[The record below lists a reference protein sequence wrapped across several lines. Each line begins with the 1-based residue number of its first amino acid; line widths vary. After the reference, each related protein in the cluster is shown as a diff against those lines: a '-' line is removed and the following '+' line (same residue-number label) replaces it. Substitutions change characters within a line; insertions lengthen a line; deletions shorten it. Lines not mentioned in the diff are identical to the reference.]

1 MIDSL
6 PFDLLGEILSK
17 LNPKAVAIMQCVDK
31 SISSHIS
38 NDPYFKSH
46 VKGSIPKPSD
56 SNSSPD
62 RYESTP
68 SLSSAMEVD
77 EKVDVMNVDH
87 DDKPNSG
94 LGIMM
99 NLIGKFSPY
108 APQLVNKK
116 ETRVGK
122 RLLIED
128 VKMDVQS
135 SSSSYKRRRV

>member
-46 VKGSIPKPSD
+46 VMGSMPKRSD
-56 SNSSPD
+56 DSISD
-62 RYESTP
+62 CYESTP
-68 SLSSAMEVD
+68 SLSSAMEVV

-108 APQLVNKK
+108 AQQLVNKK
-116 ETRVGK
+116 DTRVEK

>member
-46 VKGSIPKPSD
+46 VMGSMPKRSGDSISD
-56 SNSSPD
+56 C
-62 RYESTP
+62 YESTP
-68 SLSSAMEVD
+68 SLSSAMEVV

-108 APQLVNKK
+108 AQQLVNKK
-116 ETRVGK
+116 DTRVEK